1 VYNNF
6 FTSTLVWCALAAA
19 PLFAQSTAPDQLSE
33 RRGIEHR
40 LVKLTVAGE
49 EIALPQR
56 PAITL
61 TFLQGNRVAGVGPV
75 NLFFG
80 GYHLA
85 DDGTLHWAGAGDE
98 LGSRFGSTVMAG
110 PEDLMNLEKQFFQA
124 LGAVSR
130 LEIRGT
136 AIVLDNT
143 ERSITM
149 LFEGLSVEQTAN
161 SLMGV
166 RLRLTRLIANGSE
179 ITIPRDV
186 TIVLAFTGNGRADG
200 FSGINVYQGSVQF
213 PALGQVQFPSMF
225 VTTRMSGPE
234 PVMMLE
240 RAYLEALSTV
250 KRWRL
255 SLNGAVM
262 TSENAFT
269 IFEFSA
275 IR

>member
-1 VYNNF
+1 MYNNL
-6 FTSTLVWCALAAA
+6 FTSAIVSCALAAA
-19 PLFAQSTAPDQLSE
+19 PLFAQATAPDQVSE

-40 LVKLTVAGE
+40 LVKLIVAGE

-61 TFLQGNRVAGVGPV
+61 TFLQGNRVAGRGPV

-85 DDGTLHWAGAGDE
+85 DDGTLHWAGSGDE
-98 LGSRFGSTVMAG
+98 SDPRFGSTMMAG
-110 PEDLMNLEKQFFQA
+110 PEDLMNLEKTFFQA
-124 LGAVSR
+124 LGAVNR

-136 AIVLDNT
+136 AIVLENT
-143 ERSITM
+143 ERDTTL
-149 LFEGLSVEQTAN
+149 LFEGHSVEQTAN

-179 ITIPRDV
+179 ITIPSGATVVLVFTRDG
-186 TIVLAFTGNGRADG
+186 LAAGS
-200 FSGINVYQGSVQF
+200 SGVNVYRGSVQF
-213 PALGQVQFPSMF
+213 PALGQVEFPSMF
-225 VTTRMSGPE
+225 ATTRMSGPE
-234 PVMMLE
+234 PLMTLE

-250 KRWRL
+250 KRWRP
-255 SLNGAVM
+255 SLNAAVM
-262 TSENAFT
+262 ASENGAT
-269 IFEFSA
+269 ILEFSA

>member
-1 VYNNF
+1 MYNNL

-19 PLFAQSTAPDQLSE
+19 SLFAQSTAPDQLSE

-98 LGSRFGSTVMAG
+98 LGSRFGSTMMAG

-136 AIVLDNT
+136 AIVLENA
-143 ERSITM
+143 EKSITM
-149 LFEGLSVEQTAN
+149 LFEGHSVEQTAN

-225 VTTRMSGPE
+225 ATTRMSGPE
-234 PVMMLE
+234 PLMTIE

-250 KRWRL
+250 KRWRP

-262 TSENAFT
+262 ASENGVT
-269 IFEFSA
+269 IFEFTA
-275 IR
+275 IH